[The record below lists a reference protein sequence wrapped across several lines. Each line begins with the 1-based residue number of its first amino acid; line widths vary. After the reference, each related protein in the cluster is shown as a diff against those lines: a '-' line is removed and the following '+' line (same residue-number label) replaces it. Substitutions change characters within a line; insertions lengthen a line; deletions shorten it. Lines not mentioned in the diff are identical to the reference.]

1 MRGISTDIQKKLLL
15 SVGSHRAARPLTPVE
30 VAQAV
35 QASLDAGSTL
45 QEIAEFLH
53 LESTSEL
60 TKFVRLLRLS
70 TDVRH
75 LVDWGRPKSAIGF
88 TVASEVARLDAPD
101 EQMQLCKAA
110 LEHGIGRSE
119 MQQLLQLHQRS
130 GRSIEDC
137 VAEIL
142 RLRPRVQ
149 RIHVLIGAVTSPD
162 VCQRLAA
169 ISQADR
175 DVVMRSAVKKAF
187 PKLGKFGCRL
197 GTDRFTVTG
206 DDGVSTELAQ
216 GGKDFEAA
224 INDSLAEALSP

>member
-1 MRGISTDIQKKLLL
+1 MRGVSTDIQKKLLL

-30 VAQAV
+30 VAEAV

-53 LESTSEL
+53 LEGTSVL

-70 TDVRH
+70 PDVRH
-75 LVDWGRPKSAIGF
+75 LVDWGKSESTIGF
-88 TVASEVARLDAPD
+88 TAASEVARLDKHD
-101 EQMQLCKAA
+101 EQMQLCQAG
-110 LEHGIGRSE
+110 LQHQLGSSE
-119 MQQLLQLHQRS
+119 MKQILQLHQRS
-130 GRSIEDC
+130 GRPIEDC

-142 RLRPRVQ
+142 QLRPRVQ

-175 DVVMRSAVKKAF
+175 DTVMRSAVKRAF

-206 DDGVSTELAQ
+206 DDGVSTELVQ

-224 INDSLAEALSP
+224 INVALAEAVSP

>member
-1 MRGISTDIQKKLLL
+1 VRGISTDIQKKLLL
-15 SVGSHRAARPLTPVE
+15 SVGSHKASRPLSPAE
-30 VAQAV
+30 VAEAV

-53 LESTSEL
+53 LEDTSVL

-70 TDVRH
+70 PEVRH
-75 LVDWGRPKSAIGF
+75 LVDWGKSESTIGF
-88 TVASEVARLDAPD
+88 TAASEVARLDKPV
-101 EQMQLCKAA
+101 EQMQLCQAG
-110 LEHGIGRSE
+110 LQQQLGSSE
-119 MQQLLQLHQRS
+119 MKQILQLHRRS
-130 GRSIEDC
+130 GQSIEDC

-149 RIHVLIGAVTSPD
+149 RVHVFLGAVTSPELRK
-162 VCQRLAA
+162 RLSA

-175 DVVMRSAVKKAF
+175 DTAMRSAVKSAF
-187 PKLGKFGCRL
+187 PRLTRFGCRL
-197 GTDRFTVTG
+197 GSERFTVTG

-224 INDSLAEALSP
+224 INDALAEAVSP